1 MDYDH
6 NPGWSISGAIEV
18 LHMGHSRAQKAATHD
33 RLVSIAA
40 RRFREQG
47 LEGLSV
53 ADLMNEAE
61 LTVGGF
67 YKHFDSREAL
77 VREAMGVAMAESEAR
92 VEARESLAEGIDAYL
107 SPGHRDNPG
116 DGCPIAALSCDVGRA
131 VAETRTLFTERIER
145 RLRSLEIGVTA
156 PEGMAKRDGAIVT
169 LSTLVGALTLA
180 RAVSDDGLS
189 EEILETARVFLRET
203 FAADQG

>member
-1 MDYDH
+1 
-6 NPGWSISGAIEV
+6 
-18 LHMGHSRAQKAATHD
+18 MGHSKAQKAATHD

-53 ADLMNEAE
+53 ADLMKEAE

-77 VREAMGVAMAESEAR
+77 VREAVGAAMTESEAR
-92 VEARESLAEGIDAYL
+92 VGARQSLAEGIDAYL
-107 SPGHRDNPG
+107 SPAHRDNPG
-116 DGCPIAALSCDVGRA
+116 AGCAIASLSCDAGRA
-131 VAETRTLFTERIER
+131 TAETRALFAERIEQ
-145 RLRSLEIGVTA
+145 RLRSLAKAVAA
-156 PEGMAKRDGAIVT
+156 PGGMTDRGGAIVT
-169 LSTLVGALTLA
+169 LSLLVGALSLA
-180 RAVSDDGLS
+180 RAVSDEGLS

-203 FAADQG
+203 FASDPG